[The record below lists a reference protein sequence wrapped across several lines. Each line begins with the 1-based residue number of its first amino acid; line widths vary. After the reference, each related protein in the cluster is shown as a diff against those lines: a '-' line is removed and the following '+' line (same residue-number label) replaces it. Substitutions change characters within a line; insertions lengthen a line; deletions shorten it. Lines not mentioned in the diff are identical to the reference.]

1 MNYND
6 RATIYQYVEKTD
18 ALGSVIREK
27 IPVVIPCKR
36 GKLTHEQQMGFF
48 GKYDLSAFKL
58 HLQGHH
64 EDLEEITYRNRTR
77 AVRGVI
83 LHKHSTVVV
92 V

>member
-6 RATIYQYVEKTD
+6 RATIYQYEETKD
-18 ALGSVIREK
+18 ALGSVMRK
-27 IPVVIPCKR
+27 KVPVVIPCKR

-64 EDLEEITYRNRTR
+64 EGLEEITYRSRTR
-77 AVRGVI
+77 AVRGII
-83 LHKHSTVVV
+83 LHKNSTVVV